1 MIGSEPARTLVGGVG
16 YHDLCDFSVGPL
28 LAARLMEET
37 WPDTVTVEDLS
48 YGPVAVLHRLGD
60 EAPPFDRIVLIGAV
74 RRGRDPGAIAAYRWD
89 GDLPDT
95 EAIQA
100 RVAEAV
106 TAVVGVENL
115 VIVVAALGGAPEE
128 VYVVEIEPWV
138 EAMGDDLSPPVE
150 RAAEEARRVAR
161 EIALAPPGAT
171 PVTVAPLGGAVEA
184 AGGRTGRS
192 S

>member
-1 MIGSEPARTLVGGVG
+1 MIRSAPARTLIGGVG
-16 YHDLCDFSVGPL
+16 YHDLCDFSVGPV
-28 LAARLMEET
+28 LAARMAEES
-37 WPDTVTVEDLS
+37 WPASVTVEDLS
-48 YGPVAVLHRLGD
+48 YGPVAVLHRLGE
-60 EAPPFDRIVLIGAV
+60 EASPFDRLVVTGAV
-74 RRGRDPGAIAAYRWD
+74 RRGREAGSVAAYRWD

-128 VYVVEIEPWV
+128 VYVVEIEPWI

-150 RAAEEARRVAR
+150 RAAEEARRVVR
-161 EIALAPPGAT
+161 EIALAPSGT
-171 PVTVAPLGGAVEA
+171 NPVPTAPLGGAAEA
-184 AGGRTGRS
+184 TMDRTAGS